1 VTRSLSKTL
10 AALSLALGAIA
21 GAHAEGAYVGGDLS
35 KPDFSSAINGA
46 GGDGGGRSVG
56 GKLYGGYQFTP
67 NFAVE
72 GGYFNLG
79 RSKDING
86 IAKGEGLYVDGVGS
100 LRLAPQWSAYGSL
113 GVAEAR
119 LKTPTGNDSSPA
131 LKLGL
136 GVQYDLS
143 KDVALRL
150 GYDRYHFTNAFDD
163 KPNVGEAAFGVRV
176 AF

>member
-1 VTRSLSKTL
+1 MIRSSTK
-10 AALSLALGAIA
+10 AFVALSLALGALA
-21 GAHAEGAYVGGDLS
+21 GAQAAGLYAGGDLS
-35 KPDFSSAINGA
+35 APDFSSSINGA

-67 NFAVE
+67 NFAIE

-86 IAKGEGLYVDGVGS
+86 SAKGEGLYVDGVGS
-100 LRLAPQWSAYGSL
+100 VQLAPQWSAYGSL

-136 GVQYDLS
+136 GVQYDLT

-150 GYDRYHFTNAFDD
+150 GYDRYRFTSAFDD
-163 KPNVGEAAFGVRV
+163 KANVGQTAFGVKV